1 LPLLWALKYQECLQ
15 NWGNARQNFHRENPH
30 IEMKSFMSALL
41 RQSALNRHIMKF
53 QLLLTAFAATVS
65 TTSMAN
71 EFVNKPSSLDI
82 PIATLN
88 QAGFSS
94 DGLKRIDAFFA
105 SEIEKKR
112 VPGGVVGIVRDGK
125 LVYLKAHGT
134 SNPETQAPMQVDSI
148 FALASMTKP
157 MVAVGTLT
165 LTQQAKLPLF
175 SKVSD
180 YYPAVGA
187 MKVAIK
193 KPDGSM
199 DFENVKSPM
208 TVQDLMRH
216 TSGLTY
222 GGRPDTSGAAAALY
236 PSGGQAMKMNGS
248 AEFMDKISK
257 LPLVYQP
264 GTIFEYSLSFEVLG
278 AVIEKVSGKS
288 LDAYLR
294 ESIWNPLRMSDTGF
308 HVAENKISRQAHP
321 FKLNPLNNSP
331 QTIEPLGKGVNLEC
345 GGGCSL
351 GTVPDYLKFGQML
364 INGGEFNGKRI
375 LSPAMVK
382 LMTSDQMNKK
392 IINNVANVEPHREG
406 YGFGLGV
413 AVRTEPGLAAVPG
426 NVGEYSWNG
435 AYGTGFFA
443 DPQAKLVVVF
453 GTAAPGDLRK
463 YYREQIQNLVYGAM
477 TR

>member
-1 LPLLWALKYQECLQ
+1 M
-15 NWGNARQNFHRENPH
+15 R
-30 IEMKSFMSALL
+30 ALL
-41 RQSALNRHIMKF
+41 TQSSHYRQTMKF
-53 QLLLTAFAATVS
+53 QLLITAAAVVAS

-71 EFVNKPSSLDI
+71 EFVNKPSSLEI
-82 PIATLN
+82 PIGTL
-88 QAGFSS
+88 AETGFTAE
-94 DGLKRIDAFFA
+94 GLKRIDAFFA

-157 MVAVGTLT
+157 MVSVAALS

-180 YYPAVGA
+180 YYPAAGA

-199 DFENVKSPM
+199 DYENVKNPM

-216 TSGLTY
+216 TSGLT
-222 GGRPDTSGAAAALY
+222 SSAALF
-236 PSGGQAMKMNGS
+236 PTGGLVRKMNG
-248 AEFMDKISK
+248 AADFMDKITK

-264 GTIFEYSLSFEVLG
+264 GTVFDYGLSHDVLG

-288 LDAYLR
+288 LDVYLR
-294 ESIWNPLRMSDTGF
+294 ETIWNPLSMNDTGF
-308 HVAENKISRQAHP
+308 QVPENKRSRQAYA
-321 FKLNPLNNSP
+321 FKLNPIDNKP
-331 QTIEPLGKGVNLEC
+331 QSIPHLLPGVTFEC

-351 GTVPDYLKFGQML
+351 STVPDYLKFGQML
-364 INGGEFNGKRI
+364 LNGGEFNGQRI
-375 LSPAMVK
+375 LSPAIVK
-382 LMTSDQMNKK
+382 LMTSDHLNKK
-392 IINNVANVEPHREG
+392 INNLFANLIPYREG

-413 AVRTEPGLAAVPG
+413 AVRTEPGLAAIPG

-435 AYGTGFFA
+435 SYGTGYFA

-453 GTAAPGDLRK
+453 GTAVPGAGNIRSYHRQD
-463 YYREQIQNLVYGAM
+463 IQNLVYGAM

>member
-1 LPLLWALKYQECLQ
+1 
-15 NWGNARQNFHRENPH
+15 
-30 IEMKSFMSALL
+30 MSALFRYL
-41 RQSALNRHIMKF
+41 TLYRHIMKF

-88 QAGFSS
+88 QAGFTAE
-94 DGLKRIDAFFA
+94 GLRRIDTFFA

-134 SNPETQAPMQVDSI
+134 SNPETQAPMLVDSI

-157 MVAVGTLT
+157 MVSVATLS

-199 DFENVKSPM
+199 HYENVKNSM

-222 GGRPDTSGAAAALY
+222 GGRPDTSGAAASLY
-236 PSGGQAMKMNGS
+236 PSTEDIIKMKNTN
-248 AEFMDKISK
+248 EFIERITK

-264 GTIFEYSLSFEVLG
+264 GTIFEYSSSFELLG
-278 AVIEKVSGKS
+278 AVIEKVTAKS
-288 LDAYLR
+288 LDSYLR
-294 ESIWNPLRMSDTGF
+294 ETIWNPLRMNDTGF
-308 HVAENKISRQAHP
+308 NVPENKKSRQAYA
-321 FKLNPLNNSP
+321 FKLNPLNNRP
-331 QTIEPLGKGVNLEC
+331 QTISYLEKGMDFEN
-345 GGGCSL
+345 GGGGAL

-364 INGGEFNGKRI
+364 LNGGDFNGQRI
-375 LSPAMVK
+375 LSPAMVN

-413 AVRTEPGLAAVPG
+413 AVRIEPGLAVVPG
-426 NVGEYSWNG
+426 NVGECSWNG
-435 AYGTGFFA
+435 SGGTGYFA
-443 DPQAKLVVVF
+443 DPKAKLVVVF

>member
-1 LPLLWALKYQECLQ
+1 
-15 NWGNARQNFHRENPH
+15 
-30 IEMKSFMSALL
+30 
-41 RQSALNRHIMKF
+41 MKF
-53 QLLLTAFAATVS
+53 NILTAS
-65 TTSMAN
+65 LLSISCISSYAN
-71 EFVNKPSSLDI
+71 EFVSKPSSLEI
-82 PIATLN
+82 PIGTL
-88 QAGFSS
+88 AETGFSAE
-94 DGLKRIDAFFA
+94 GLKRIDAFFA
-105 SEIEKKR
+105 SEIQKKR
-112 VPGGVVGIVRDGK
+112 VPGSVVGIVRDGK
-125 LVYLKAHGT
+125 LVYLKAHGAR
-134 SNPETQAPMQVDSI
+134 NPETQAPMEVDSI

-157 MVAVGTLT
+157 MVSVGTLT

-180 YYPAVGA
+180 YYPAVGG

-193 KPDGSM
+193 KADGSTEY
-199 DFENVKSPM
+199 ENVKNPM

-222 GGRPDTSGAAAALY
+222 GGRPDTSSPAARLY
-236 PSGGQAMKMNGS
+236 PSGGQAMKMNGT
-248 AEFMDKISK
+248 AEFMDNLSK

-264 GTIFEYSLSFEVLG
+264 GTIFEYSLSHEVLG

-288 LDAYLR
+288 LDTYLR

-308 HVAENKISRQAHP
+308 HVPDNKLSRQAHP

-331 QTIEPLGKGVNLEC
+331 QAIEPLGKGVNFEC

-364 INGGEFNGKRI
+364 VNGGEFNGQRI

-382 LMTSDQMNKK
+382 LMTSDQLNKK

-463 YYREQIQNLVYGAM
+463 YYREQVQDLVYGAM

>member
-1 LPLLWALKYQECLQ
+1 
-15 NWGNARQNFHRENPH
+15 
-30 IEMKSFMSALL
+30 MK
-41 RQSALNRHIMKF
+41 LNVGFASLIY
-53 QLLLTAFAATVS
+53 AFCMTCH
-65 TTSMAN
+65 AN
-71 EFVNKPSSLDI
+71 EFVNKPTSLEL
-82 PIATLN
+82 PVGTL
-88 QAGFSS
+88 AETGFTA

-105 SEIEKKR
+105 AEIQKKR
-112 VPGGVVGIVRDGK
+112 IPGGVVGIVRDGK

-134 SNPETQAPMQVDSI
+134 RNPETQAPMEVDSI

-157 MVAVGTLT
+157 MVSVGALS

-187 MKVAIK
+187 MKVSVK
-193 KPDGSM
+193 KADGSTEY
-199 DFENVKSPM
+199 ENVKNPM

-222 GGRPDTSGAAAALY
+222 GGRPDTSGAAASLY
-236 PSGGQAMKMNGS
+236 PSSEDVIKMKTTS
-248 AEFMDKISK
+248 EFLEKITK
-257 LPLVYQP
+257 VPLVYQP
-264 GTIFEYSLSFEVLG
+264 GTVFEYSLSFELLG
-278 AVIEKVSGKS
+278 AVIEKVTNTS
-288 LDAYLR
+288 LDTYLR
-294 ESIWNPLRMSDTGF
+294 QTIWNPLKMNDTGF
-308 HVAENKISRQAHP
+308 HVPENKKSRQAYA
-321 FKLNPLNNSP
+321 FKLNPLNNRP
-331 QTIEPLGKGVNLEC
+331 QTILYLEKGLNFEC

-364 INGGEFNGKRI
+364 INGGEFNGQRI

-382 LMTSDQMNKK
+382 LMTSDQLNKK
-392 IINNVANVEPHREG
+392 VTNNVANVEPHREG

-435 AYGTGFFA
+435 SAGTGFFA

-463 YYREQIQNLVYGAM
+463 YYREQIQDLVYGAM

>member
-1 LPLLWALKYQECLQ
+1 
-15 NWGNARQNFHRENPH
+15 
-30 IEMKSFMSALL
+30 
-41 RQSALNRHIMKF
+41 MKF
-53 QLLLTAFAATVS
+53 QLLTTAAAVVAS

-71 EFVNKPSSLDI
+71 EFVNKPSSLEI
-82 PIATLN
+82 PIGTL
-88 QAGFSS
+88 AETGFTAE
-94 DGLKRIDAFFA
+94 GLKRIDTFFA

-157 MVAVGTLT
+157 MVSVAALS
-165 LTQQAKLPLF
+165 LTQQAKLPLL
-175 SKVSD
+175 SNVSD
-180 YYPAVGA
+180 YYPDVAN

-193 KPDGSM
+193 KPDGST
-199 DFENVKSPM
+199 DYENAKNPM

-222 GGRPDTSGAAAALY
+222 GGRPDTASPAARLY
-236 PSGGQAMKMNGS
+236 PSGNDAANSNGTLD
-248 AEFMDKISK
+248 FMSKITK

-264 GTIFEYSLSFEVLG
+264 GTIFEYSLSHDVLG
-278 AVIEKVSGKS
+278 AVVEKVSGKS

-294 ESIWNPLRMSDTGF
+294 ESIWSPLKMNDTGF
-308 HVAENKISRQAHP
+308 HVSDNKKSRLARP

-331 QTIEPLGKGVNLEC
+331 QSILPIEKNLSFEC
-345 GGGCSL
+345 GGGCAL

-364 INGGEFNGKRI
+364 VNGGEFNGQRI
-375 LSPAMVK
+375 LSPAIVK

-435 AYGTGFFA
+435 AYGTGYFA

>member
-1 LPLLWALKYQECLQ
+1 
-15 NWGNARQNFHRENPH
+15 
-30 IEMKSFMSALL
+30 MK
-41 RQSALNRHIMKF
+41 LNVGFASLIY
-53 QLLLTAFAATVS
+53 AFCMTCH
-65 TTSMAN
+65 AN
-71 EFVNKPSSLDI
+71 EFVNKPSSLEL
-82 PIATLN
+82 PVGTIAET
-88 QAGFSS
+88 GFTA

-105 SEIEKKR
+105 AEIQKKR
-112 VPGGVVGIVRDGK
+112 IPGGVVGIVRDGK

-134 SNPETQAPMQVDSI
+134 RNPETQAPMEVDSI

-157 MVAVGTLT
+157 MVSVGALS

-180 YYPAVGA
+180 YYPAIGA
-187 MKVAIK
+187 MKVSVK
-193 KPDGSM
+193 KADGSTEY
-199 DFENVKSPM
+199 ENVKNPM

-222 GGRPDTSGAAAALY
+222 GGRPDTSGAAASLY
-236 PSGGQAMKMNGS
+236 PSSEDVIKMKTTS
-248 AEFMDKISK
+248 EFLEKITK
-257 LPLVYQP
+257 VPLVYQP
-264 GTIFEYSLSFEVLG
+264 GTVFEYSLSFELLG
-278 AVIEKVSGKS
+278 AVIEKVTNTS
-288 LDAYLR
+288 LDTYLR
-294 ESIWNPLRMSDTGF
+294 QTIWNPLKMNDTGF
-308 HVAENKISRQAHP
+308 HVPENKKSRQAYA
-321 FKLNPLNNSP
+321 FKLNPLNNRP
-331 QTIEPLGKGVNLEC
+331 QTILYLEKGLNFEC

-364 INGGEFNGKRI
+364 INGGEFNGQRI

-392 IINNVANVEPHREG
+392 ITNNVANVEPHREG

-435 AYGTGFFA
+435 SAGTGFFA

-463 YYREQIQNLVYGAM
+463 YYREQIQDLVYGAM

>member
-1 LPLLWALKYQECLQ
+1 
-15 NWGNARQNFHRENPH
+15 
-30 IEMKSFMSALL
+30 
-41 RQSALNRHIMKF
+41 MKF
-53 QLLLTAFAATVS
+53 KLLLTASAVIVS

-71 EFVNKPSSLDI
+71 EFVSKPSSLDI

-88 QAGFSS
+88 QGGFSA

-112 VPGGVVGIVRDGK
+112 VPGGVVGILRDGK

-199 DFENVKSPM
+199 DYENVKSPM

-364 INGGEFNGKRI
+364 VNGGEFNGKRI

>member
-1 LPLLWALKYQECLQ
+1 
-15 NWGNARQNFHRENPH
+15 
-30 IEMKSFMSALL
+30 MK
-41 RQSALNRHIMKF
+41 LNVGFASLIY
-53 QLLLTAFAATVS
+53 AFCMTCH
-65 TTSMAN
+65 AN
-71 EFVNKPSSLDI
+71 EFVNKPSSLEL
-82 PIATLN
+82 PVGTIAET
-88 QAGFSS
+88 GFTT
-94 DGLKRIDAFFA
+94 DGFKRIDAFFA
-105 SEIEKKR
+105 AEIQKKR
-112 VPGGVVGIVRDGK
+112 IPGGVVGIVRDGR

-134 SNPETQAPMQVDSI
+134 RNPETQAPMEVDSI

-157 MVAVGTLT
+157 MVSVGALS

-180 YYPAVGA
+180 YYPAIGA
-187 MKVAIK
+187 MKVSVK
-193 KPDGSM
+193 KADGSTEY
-199 DFENVKSPM
+199 ENVKNPM

-222 GGRPDTSGAAAALY
+222 GGRPDTSGAAASLY
-236 PSGGQAMKMNGS
+236 PSSEDVIKMKTTS
-248 AEFMDKISK
+248 EFLEKITK
-257 LPLVYQP
+257 VPLVYQP
-264 GTIFEYSLSFEVLG
+264 GTVFEYSLSFELLG
-278 AVIEKVSGKS
+278 AVIEKVTNTS

-294 ESIWNPLRMSDTGF
+294 QTIWNPLKMNDTGF
-308 HVAENKISRQAHP
+308 HVPENKKSRQAYA
-321 FKLNPLNNSP
+321 FKLNPLNNRP
-331 QTIEPLGKGVNLEC
+331 QTILYLEKGLNFEC

-364 INGGEFNGKRI
+364 INGGEFNGQRI

-392 IINNVANVEPHREG
+392 ITNNVANVEPHREG

-435 AYGTGFFA
+435 SAGTGFFA

-463 YYREQIQNLVYGAM
+463 YYREQIQDLVYGAM

>member
-1 LPLLWALKYQECLQ
+1 M
-15 NWGNARQNFHRENPH
+15 R
-30 IEMKSFMSALL
+30 ALL
-41 RQSALNRHIMKF
+41 TQSSHYRQTMKF
-53 QLLLTAFAATVS
+53 QLLITAAAVVAS

-71 EFVNKPSSLDI
+71 EFVNKPSSLEI
-82 PIATLN
+82 PIGTL
-88 QAGFSS
+88 AETGFTAE
-94 DGLKRIDAFFA
+94 GLKRIDAFFA

-157 MVAVGTLT
+157 MVSVAALS

-187 MKVAIK
+187 MKVSIK

-199 DFENVKSPM
+199 HYENVKNSM

-222 GGRPDTSGAAAALY
+222 GGRPDTSGAAASLY
-236 PSGGQAMKMNGS
+236 PSTEDIIKMKNTN
-248 AEFMDKISK
+248 EFIERITK

-264 GTIFEYSLSFEVLG
+264 GTIFEYSSSFELLG
-278 AVIEKVSGKS
+278 AVIEKVTAKS
-288 LDAYLR
+288 LDSYLR
-294 ESIWNPLRMSDTGF
+294 ETIWNPLRMNDTGF
-308 HVAENKISRQAHP
+308 NVPENKKSRQAYA

-331 QTIEPLGKGVNLEC
+331 QTISYLVKGMDFEN
-345 GGGCSL
+345 GGGGSL

-364 INGGEFNGKRI
+364 LNGGEFNGQRI
-375 LSPAMVK
+375 LSPAMVD

-413 AVRTEPGLAAVPG
+413 AVRIEPGLAAVPG

-435 AYGTGFFA
+435 SGGTGYFA
-443 DPQAKLVVVF
+443 DPKAKLVVVF

>member
-1 LPLLWALKYQECLQ
+1 
-15 NWGNARQNFHRENPH
+15 
-30 IEMKSFMSALL
+30 
-41 RQSALNRHIMKF
+41 MKF

-71 EFVNKPSSLDI
+71 EFVNKPSSLEI
-82 PIATLN
+82 PIGTL
-88 QAGFSS
+88 AETGFTAE
-94 DGLKRIDAFFA
+94 GLKRIDAFFA

-134 SNPETQAPMQVDSI
+134 LNPETQAPMQVDSI

-157 MVAVGTLT
+157 MVSVAALS
-165 LTQQAKLPLF
+165 LAQQAKLPLF
-175 SKVSD
+175 SRVSD
-180 YYPAVGA
+180 YYPSVGA

-199 DFENVKSPM
+199 DYENVKNQM

-216 TSGLTY
+216 TSGLT
-222 GGRPDTSGAAAALY
+222 SSAALFAT
-236 PSGGQAMKMNGS
+236 GGLVRKMNG
-248 AEFMDKISK
+248 AADFMDKITK

-264 GTIFEYSLSFEVLG
+264 GTVFDYGLSHDVLG

-288 LDAYLR
+288 LDVYLR
-294 ESIWNPLRMSDTGF
+294 ETIWNTLSMNDTGF
-308 HVAENKISRQAHP
+308 QVPESNKPRQAYA
-321 FKLNPLNNSP
+321 FKLNPLDNKP
-331 QTIEPLGKGVNLEC
+331 QSIPPLEPGVTFEC

-351 GTVPDYLKFGQML
+351 STVPDYLKFGQML
-364 INGGEFNGKRI
+364 LNGGEFNGQRI

-382 LMTSDQMNKK
+382 LMTSDHLNKK
-392 IINNVANVEPHREG
+392 IINRVTDVVSYREG

-413 AVRTEPGLAAVPG
+413 AVRTEPGLAAIPG

-435 AYGTGFFA
+435 SYGTGYFA

-453 GTAAPGDLRK
+453 GTAVPGAGNIRGYHRQD
-463 YYREQIQNLVYGAM
+463 IQNLVYGAM

>member
-1 LPLLWALKYQECLQ
+1 
-15 NWGNARQNFHRENPH
+15 
-30 IEMKSFMSALL
+30 MK
-41 RQSALNRHIMKF
+41 LNVGFASLIY
-53 QLLLTAFAATVS
+53 AFCMTCH
-65 TTSMAN
+65 AN
-71 EFVNKPSSLDI
+71 EFVNKPTSLEL
-82 PIATLN
+82 PVGTL
-88 QAGFSS
+88 AETGFTA

-105 SEIEKKR
+105 AEIQKKR
-112 VPGGVVGIVRDGK
+112 IPGGVVGIVRDGK

-134 SNPETQAPMQVDSI
+134 RNPETQAPMEVDSI

-157 MVAVGTLT
+157 MVSVGALS

-187 MKVAIK
+187 MKVSVK
-193 KPDGSM
+193 KADGSTEY
-199 DFENVKSPM
+199 ENVKNPM

-222 GGRPDTSGAAAALY
+222 GGRPDTSGAAASLY
-236 PSGGQAMKMNGS
+236 PSSEDVIKMKTTS
-248 AEFMDKISK
+248 EFLEKITK
-257 LPLVYQP
+257 VPLVYQP
-264 GTIFEYSLSFEVLG
+264 GTVFEYSLSFELLG
-278 AVIEKVSGKS
+278 AVIEKVTNTS
-288 LDAYLR
+288 LDTYLR
-294 ESIWNPLRMSDTGF
+294 QTIWNPLKMNDTGF
-308 HVAENKISRQAHP
+308 HVPENKKSRQAYA
-321 FKLNPLNNSP
+321 FKLNPLNNRP
-331 QTIEPLGKGVNLEC
+331 QTILYLEKGLNFEC

-364 INGGEFNGKRI
+364 INGGEFNGQRI

-392 IINNVANVEPHREG
+392 ITNNVANVEPHREG

-435 AYGTGFFA
+435 SAGTGFFA

-463 YYREQIQNLVYGAM
+463 YYREQIQDLVYGAM

>member
-1 LPLLWALKYQECLQ
+1 
-15 NWGNARQNFHRENPH
+15 
-30 IEMKSFMSALL
+30 
-41 RQSALNRHIMKF
+41 MKF
-53 QLLLTAFAATVS
+53 QLLLTAAAVIAS

-82 PIATLN
+82 PIATLK
-88 QAGFSS
+88 QAGFSAE
-94 DGLKRIDAFFA
+94 GLKRIDAFFA

-134 SNPETQAPMQVDSI
+134 QNPETQDPMKVDTI

-157 MVAVGTLT
+157 MVSVGALT

-175 SKVSD
+175 SKISD
-180 YYPAVGA
+180 YYPDVAN

-193 KPDGSM
+193 KADGLVEY
-199 DFENVKSPM
+199 ENVKNPM

-222 GGRPDTSGAAAALY
+222 GGRPDTSSPAASLY
-236 PSGGQAMKMNGS
+236 PSGNDAANMNGTID
-248 AEFMDKISK
+248 FMSKITK

-264 GTIFEYSLSFEVLG
+264 GTIFEYSLSHEVLG
-278 AVIEKVSGKS
+278 AVVEKVSGKS

-294 ESIWNPLRMSDTGF
+294 ESIWAPLKMNDTGF
-308 HVAENKISRQAHP
+308 HVAANKKPRLARP

-331 QTIEPLGKGVNLEC
+331 QNILPVDKDVSFEC

-364 INGGEFNGKRI
+364 VNGGEFNGQRI
-375 LSPAMVK
+375 LSPATVK
-382 LMTSDQMNKK
+382 LMTNDHLNKN
-392 IINNVANVEPHREG
+392 IINRVANVEPHREG

-413 AVRTEPGLAAVPG
+413 AVRTAPGLAAVPG

>member
-1 LPLLWALKYQECLQ
+1 
-15 NWGNARQNFHRENPH
+15 
-30 IEMKSFMSALL
+30 MK
-41 RQSALNRHIMKF
+41 RNV
-53 QLLLTAFAATVS
+53 LTASLIATFCL
-65 TTSMAN
+65 TGFAN
-71 EFVNKPSSLDI
+71 EFVNKPSSLEI
-82 PIATLN
+82 PVGTL
-88 QAGFSS
+88 AETGFTA

-105 SEIEKKR
+105 SEIQKKR

-134 SNPETQAPMQVDSI
+134 RNPETQAPMEVDSI

-157 MVAVGTLT
+157 MVAVGALS

-187 MKVAIK
+187 MKVAVK
-193 KPDGSM
+193 KADGSS
-199 DFENVKSPM
+199 DYENVKNPM

-222 GGRPDTSGAAAALY
+222 GGRPDTSGAAASLY
-236 PSGGQAMKMNGS
+236 PSGDDAIKMKS
-248 AEFMDKISK
+248 TSEFLERITKV
-257 LPLVYQP
+257 PLVYQP
-264 GTIFEYSLSFEVLG
+264 GTIFEYSLSFEMLG
-278 AVIEKVSGKS
+278 AVIEKVTDTS
-288 LDAYLR
+288 LDSHLR
-294 ESIWNPLRMSDTGF
+294 QTIWNPLKMNDTGF
-308 HVAENKISRQAHP
+308 HVPENKKSRQAYA
-321 FKLNPLNNSP
+321 FKLNPLNNRP
-331 QTIEPLGKGVNLEC
+331 QTILYLEKGLNFEC
-345 GGGCSL
+345 GGGCTL
-351 GTVPDYLKFGQML
+351 GTIPDYLKFGQML
-364 INGGEFNGKRI
+364 LNGGEFNGQRI

-435 AYGTGFFA
+435 SAGTGFFA

-463 YYREQIQNLVYGAM
+463 YYREQIQDLVYGAM

>member
-1 LPLLWALKYQECLQ
+1 
-15 NWGNARQNFHRENPH
+15 
-30 IEMKSFMSALL
+30 
-41 RQSALNRHIMKF
+41 
-53 QLLLTAFAATVS
+53 
-65 TTSMAN
+65 MAN
-71 EFVNKPSSLDI
+71 EFVNKPSSLEI
-82 PIATLN
+82 PIGTL
-88 QAGFSS
+88 AETGFTAE
-94 DGLKRIDAFFA
+94 GLKRIDTFFA

-157 MVAVGTLT
+157 MVSVAALS
-165 LTQQAKLPLF
+165 LTQQAKLPLL
-175 SKVSD
+175 SNVSD
-180 YYPAVGA
+180 YYPDVAN

-193 KPDGSM
+193 KPDGST
-199 DFENVKSPM
+199 DYENAKNPM

-222 GGRPDTSGAAAALY
+222 GGRPDTASPAARLY
-236 PSGGQAMKMNGS
+236 PSGNDAANSNGTLD
-248 AEFMDKISK
+248 FMSKITK

-264 GTIFEYSLSFEVLG
+264 GTIFEYSLSHDVLG
-278 AVIEKVSGKS
+278 AVVEKVSGKS

-294 ESIWNPLRMSDTGF
+294 ESIWSPLKMNDTGF
-308 HVAENKISRQAHP
+308 HVSDNKKPRLARP

-331 QTIEPLGKGVNLEC
+331 QSILPIEKNLSFEC
-345 GGGCSL
+345 GGGCAL

-364 INGGEFNGKRI
+364 VNGGEFNGQRI
-375 LSPAMVK
+375 LSPAIVK

-435 AYGTGFFA
+435 AYGTGYFA

>member
-1 LPLLWALKYQECLQ
+1 MQTLF
-15 NWGNARQNFHRENPH
+15 G
-30 IEMKSFMSALL
+30 
-41 RQSALNRHIMKF
+41 QSTHYRHFMKF

-65 TTSMAN
+65 TSSMAN

-88 QAGFSS
+88 QAGFTAE
-94 DGLKRIDAFFA
+94 GLKRIDTFFA

-134 SNPETQAPMQVDSI
+134 SNPETQAPMLVDSI

-157 MVAVGTLT
+157 MVSVATLS

-199 DFENVKSPM
+199 HYENVKNSM

-222 GGRPDTSGAAAALY
+222 GGRPDTSGAAASLY
-236 PSGGQAMKMNGS
+236 PSTEDIIKMKNTN
-248 AEFMDKISK
+248 EFIERITK

-264 GTIFEYSLSFEVLG
+264 GTIFEYSSSFELLG
-278 AVIEKVSGKS
+278 AVIEKVTAKS
-288 LDAYLR
+288 LDSYLR
-294 ESIWNPLRMSDTGF
+294 ETIWNPLRMNDTGF
-308 HVAENKISRQAHP
+308 NVPENKKSRQAYA
-321 FKLNPLNNSP
+321 FKLNPLNNRP
-331 QTIEPLGKGVNLEC
+331 QTISYLEKGMDFEN
-345 GGGCSL
+345 GGGGAL

-364 INGGEFNGKRI
+364 LNGGDFNGQRI
-375 LSPAMVK
+375 LSPAMVN

-413 AVRTEPGLAAVPG
+413 AVRIEPGLAVVPG

-435 AYGTGFFA
+435 SGGTGYFA
-443 DPQAKLVVVF
+443 DPKAKLVVVF

>member
-1 LPLLWALKYQECLQ
+1 
-15 NWGNARQNFHRENPH
+15 
-30 IEMKSFMSALL
+30 
-41 RQSALNRHIMKF
+41 MKF
-53 QLLLTAFAATVS
+53 QLLLTAFAAAVS

-71 EFVNKPSSLDI
+71 EFVNKPSSLEM
-82 PIATLN
+82 PVGTL
-88 QAGFSS
+88 AETGFTA

-105 SEIEKKR
+105 AEMQKKR

-125 LVYLKAHGT
+125 LVYLKAHG
-134 SNPETQAPMQVDSI
+134 SRNPETQAPMQVDSI
-148 FALASMTKP
+148 FALASMTKI
-157 MVAVGTLT
+157 MVSVGTLT

-175 SKVSD
+175 SKVSE
-180 YYPAVGA
+180 YYPAVGS
-187 MKVAIK
+187 MKVAVRK
-193 KPDGSM
+193 ADGST
-199 DFENVKSPM
+199 DYENVKSPM

-222 GGRPDTSGAAAALY
+222 GGRPDTSGAASSLY
-236 PSGGQAMKMNGS
+236 PSGGQAMKMNGT
-248 AEFMDKISK
+248 ADFMDKITK

-264 GTIFEYSLSFEVLG
+264 GTIFEYSLSHEVLG

-294 ESIWNPLRMSDTGF
+294 EAIWNPLRMNDTGF
-308 HVAENKISRQAHP
+308 YVSETNKPRQAYA
-321 FKLNPLNNSP
+321 FKLNPLDNKP
-331 QTIEPLGKGVNLEC
+331 QSIPPLQPGVTFEC
-345 GGGCSL
+345 GGGCAI

-364 INGGEFNGKRI
+364 LNGGEFNGQRI

-392 IINNVANVEPHREG
+392 IISRVANVEPHREG

-413 AVRTEPGLAAVPG
+413 AVRIEPGLAAVPG

-453 GTAAPGDLRK
+453 GTAAPGELRK

>member
-1 LPLLWALKYQECLQ
+1 
-15 NWGNARQNFHRENPH
+15 
-30 IEMKSFMSALL
+30 MK
-41 RQSALNRHIMKF
+41 RNV
-53 QLLLTAFAATVS
+53 LTASLIATFCM
-65 TTSMAN
+65 TGFAN
-71 EFVNKPSSLDI
+71 EFVNQPSSLEI
-82 PIATLN
+82 PVGTL
-88 QAGFSS
+88 AETGFTA

-105 SEIEKKR
+105 SEIQKKR

-134 SNPETQAPMQVDSI
+134 RNPETQAPMEVDSI

-157 MVAVGTLT
+157 MVAVGALS

-187 MKVAIK
+187 MKVAVK
-193 KPDGSM
+193 KADGSS
-199 DFENVKSPM
+199 DYENVKNPM

-222 GGRPDTSGAAAALY
+222 GGRPDTSGAAASLY
-236 PSGGQAMKMNGS
+236 PSGDDAIKMKS
-248 AEFMDKISK
+248 TSEFLERITKV
-257 LPLVYQP
+257 PLVYQP
-264 GTIFEYSLSFEVLG
+264 GTIFEYSLSFEMLG
-278 AVIEKVSGKS
+278 AVIEKVTDTS
-288 LDAYLR
+288 LDSHLR
-294 ESIWNPLRMSDTGF
+294 QTIWNPLKMNDTGF
-308 HVAENKISRQAHP
+308 HVPENKKSRQAYA
-321 FKLNPLNNSP
+321 FKLNPLNNRP
-331 QTIEPLGKGVNLEC
+331 QTILYLEKGLNFEC
-345 GGGCSL
+345 GGGCTL
-351 GTVPDYLKFGQML
+351 GTIPDYLKFGQML
-364 INGGEFNGKRI
+364 LNGGEFNGQRI

-435 AYGTGFFA
+435 SAGTGFFA

-463 YYREQIQNLVYGAM
+463 YYREQIQDLVYGAM

>member
-1 LPLLWALKYQECLQ
+1 
-15 NWGNARQNFHRENPH
+15 
-30 IEMKSFMSALL
+30 MKSFMSALL
-41 RQSALNRHIMKF
+41 RQSTLYLNTMKF

-88 QAGFSS
+88 QAGFSA

-199 DFENVKSPM
+199 DYENVKSPM

-236 PSGGQAMKMNGS
+236 PSGGQAMKMNGT

-288 LDAYLR
+288 LDSYLR

-331 QTIEPLGKGVNLEC
+331 QTIEPLAKGVNLEC

-364 INGGEFNGKRI
+364 VNGGEFNGKRI

>member
-1 LPLLWALKYQECLQ
+1 MA
-15 NWGNARQNFHRENPH
+15 
-30 IEMKSFMSALL
+30 SFVSALFG
-41 RQSALNRHIMKF
+41 QSTLHLNNMKF

-65 TTSMAN
+65 TNSMAN

-88 QAGFSS
+88 QAGFSAE
-94 DGLKRIDAFFA
+94 GLKRIDTFFA

-134 SNPETQAPMQVDSI
+134 QNPETQEPMKVDSI

-157 MVAVGTLT
+157 MVSVGALT

-180 YYPAVGA
+180 YYPDVAN

-193 KPDGSM
+193 KSDGTT
-199 DFENVKSPM
+199 DYENVKNPM

-222 GGRPDTSGAAAALY
+222 GGRPDTSSPAARLY
-236 PSGGQAMKMNGS
+236 PSGNDAANANGTLD
-248 AEFMDKISK
+248 FMSKITK

-264 GTIFEYSLSFEVLG
+264 GTIFEYSLSHEVLG
-278 AVIEKVSGKS
+278 AVVEKVSGKS
-288 LDAYLR
+288 LDDYLR
-294 ESIWNPLRMSDTGF
+294 ESIWSPLKMNDTGF
-308 HVAENKISRQAHP
+308 IVADNKKARLARP

-331 QTIEPLGKGVNLEC
+331 QSILPVEKNVTFQC

-364 INGGEFNGKRI
+364 VNGGEFNGQRI
-375 LSPAMVK
+375 LSPAIVK
-382 LMTSDQMNKK
+382 LMTNDQLNKK

>member
-1 LPLLWALKYQECLQ
+1 
-15 NWGNARQNFHRENPH
+15 
-30 IEMKSFMSALL
+30 MK
-41 RQSALNRHIMKF
+41 RNV
-53 QLLLTAFAATVS
+53 LTASLIATFCL
-65 TTSMAN
+65 TGFAN
-71 EFVNKPSSLDI
+71 EFVNKPSSLEM
-82 PIATLN
+82 PVGTL
-88 QAGFSS
+88 AETGFTA

-105 SEIEKKR
+105 SEIQKKR

-134 SNPETQAPMQVDSI
+134 RNPETQAPMEVDSI

-157 MVAVGTLT
+157 MVSVGTLT

-187 MKVAIK
+187 MKVAVK
-193 KPDGSM
+193 KADGST
-199 DFENVKSPM
+199 DYDNVKSPM

-222 GGRPDTSGAAAALY
+222 GGRPDTSSPAARLY
-236 PSGGQAMKMNGS
+236 PSGGQAMKMNGT
-248 AEFMDKISK
+248 AEFMDNIAK

-264 GTIFEYSLSFEVLG
+264 GTIFEYSLSHDVLG

-288 LDAYLR
+288 LDTYLR

-308 HVAENKISRQAHP
+308 HVPENKLSRQAHP
-321 FKLNPLNNSP
+321 FKLNPLNDSP
-331 QTIEPLGKGVNLEC
+331 QAIEPVAKGVNLEC

-364 INGGEFNGKRI
+364 VNGGEFNGQRI

-382 LMTSDQMNKK
+382 LMTSNQLNTK

-413 AVRTEPGLAAVPG
+413 AVRMDAGLAAVPG

-463 YYREQIQNLVYGAM
+463 YYREQIQDLVYGAM

>member
-1 LPLLWALKYQECLQ
+1 MFASLTTQV
-15 NWGNARQNFHRENPH
+15 G
-30 IEMKSFMSALL
+30 
-41 RQSALNRHIMKF
+41 IMKF
-53 QLLLTAFAATVS
+53 NILTASLISIFCLS
-65 TTSMAN
+65 SYAN
-71 EFVNKPSSLDI
+71 EFVNKPSSLEI
-82 PIATLN
+82 PVGTL
-88 QAGFSS
+88 AETGFTA

-105 SEIEKKR
+105 SEIQKKR
-112 VPGGVVGIVRDGK
+112 VPGSVVGIVRDGK
-125 LVYLKAHGT
+125 LVYLKAHGFR
-134 SNPETQAPMQVDSI
+134 NPETQAPMQVDSI

-157 MVAVGTLT
+157 MVSVGTLT

-180 YYPAVGA
+180 YYPAVGS
-187 MKVAIK
+187 MKVAVK
-193 KPDGSM
+193 KADGSTEY
-199 DFENVKSPM
+199 ENPKSAM

-222 GGRPDTSGAAAALY
+222 GGRPDTSSPAARLY
-236 PSGGQAMKMNGS
+236 PSGGQAMKMNGT
-248 AEFMDKISK
+248 AEFMDKITK

-264 GTIFEYSLSFEVLG
+264 GTIFEYSLSHEVLG

-294 ESIWNPLRMSDTGF
+294 EAIWNPLRMNDTGF
-308 HVAENKISRQAHP
+308 HVSESNKSRQAYA
-321 FKLNPLNNSP
+321 FKLNPLNNNP
-331 QTIEPLGKGVNLEC
+331 QTIDPLGSDVKFEC

-364 INGGEFNGKRI
+364 VNGGDFNGQRI

-463 YYREQIQNLVYGAM
+463 YYREQVQNLVYGAM
-477 TR
+477 SR

>member
-1 LPLLWALKYQECLQ
+1 
-15 NWGNARQNFHRENPH
+15 
-30 IEMKSFMSALL
+30 MK
-41 RQSALNRHIMKF
+41 LNVGFASLIY
-53 QLLLTAFAATVS
+53 AFCMTCH
-65 TTSMAN
+65 AN
-71 EFVNKPSSLDI
+71 EFVNKPSSLEL
-82 PIATLN
+82 PVGTIAET
-88 QAGFSS
+88 GFTA

-105 SEIEKKR
+105 AEIQKKR
-112 VPGGVVGIVRDGK
+112 IPGGVVGIVRDGK

-134 SNPETQAPMQVDSI
+134 RNPETQAPMEVDSI

-157 MVAVGTLT
+157 MVSVGALS

-187 MKVAIK
+187 MKVSVK
-193 KPDGSM
+193 KADGSTEY
-199 DFENVKSPM
+199 ENVKNPM

-222 GGRPDTSGAAAALY
+222 GGRPDTSGAAASLY
-236 PSGGQAMKMNGS
+236 PSSEDVIKMKTTS
-248 AEFMDKISK
+248 EFLEKITK
-257 LPLVYQP
+257 VPLVYQP
-264 GTIFEYSLSFEVLG
+264 GTVFEYSLSFELLG
-278 AVIEKVSGKS
+278 AVIEKVTNTS
-288 LDAYLR
+288 LDTYLR
-294 ESIWNPLRMSDTGF
+294 QTIWNPLKMNDTGF
-308 HVAENKISRQAHP
+308 HVPENKKSRQAYA
-321 FKLNPLNNSP
+321 FKLNPLNNRP
-331 QTIEPLGKGVNLEC
+331 QTILYLEKGLNFEC

-364 INGGEFNGKRI
+364 INGGEFNGQRI

-392 IINNVANVEPHREG
+392 ITNNVANVEPHREG

-435 AYGTGFFA
+435 SAGTGFFA

-463 YYREQIQNLVYGAM
+463 YYREQIQDLVYGAM

>member
-1 LPLLWALKYQECLQ
+1 
-15 NWGNARQNFHRENPH
+15 
-30 IEMKSFMSALL
+30 
-41 RQSALNRHIMKF
+41 MKF
-53 QLLLTAFAATVS
+53 QLLISGAAVLVS

-71 EFVNKPSSLDI
+71 EFVNKPKSLNI

-88 QAGFSS
+88 QAGFSA
-94 DGLKRIDAFFA
+94 DGLKRMDAFFA

-112 VPGGVVGIVRDGK
+112 VPGGVVGILRDGK

-134 SNPETQAPMQVDSI
+134 QNPETQEPMKVDTI

-157 MVAVGTLT
+157 MVSVGALT

-175 SKVSD
+175 SRVSD
-180 YYPAVGA
+180 YYPDVAN
-187 MKVAIK
+187 MKVAIRK
-193 KPDGSM
+193 ADGLV
-199 DFENVKSPM
+199 DYETVKNPM

-222 GGRPDTSGAAAALY
+222 GGRPDSSSPAASLY
-236 PSGGQAMKMNGS
+236 PSGKES
-248 AEFMDKISK
+248 ANMASTVDFMSKITK

-264 GTIFEYSLSFEVLG
+264 GTIFEYSLSHEVLG
-278 AVIEKVSGKS
+278 AVVEKVSGKS

-294 ESIWNPLRMSDTGF
+294 ESIWSPLKMNDTGF
-308 HVAENKISRQAHP
+308 HVAENKKPRLARP

-331 QTIEPLGKGVNLEC
+331 QSILPVEKDLTFEC

-364 INGGEFNGKRI
+364 VNGGEFNGQRI
-375 LSPAMVK
+375 LSPATVK

-392 IINNVANVEPHREG
+392 IINRVANIEPHREG

-453 GTAAPGDLRK
+453 GTAAPGELRK

>member
-1 LPLLWALKYQECLQ
+1 
-15 NWGNARQNFHRENPH
+15 
-30 IEMKSFMSALL
+30 MK
-41 RQSALNRHIMKF
+41 LNVGFASLIY
-53 QLLLTAFAATVS
+53 AFCMTCH
-65 TTSMAN
+65 AN
-71 EFVNKPSSLDI
+71 EFVNKPTSLEL
-82 PIATLN
+82 PVGTL
-88 QAGFSS
+88 AETGFTA

-105 SEIEKKR
+105 AEIQKKR
-112 VPGGVVGIVRDGK
+112 IPGGVVGIVRDGK

-134 SNPETQAPMQVDSI
+134 RNPETQAPMEVDSI

-157 MVAVGTLT
+157 MVSVGALS

-180 YYPAVGA
+180 YYPAIGA
-187 MKVAIK
+187 MKVSVK
-193 KPDGSM
+193 KADGSTEY
-199 DFENVKSPM
+199 ENVKNPM

-222 GGRPDTSGAAAALY
+222 GGRPDTSGAAASLY
-236 PSGGQAMKMNGS
+236 PSSEDVIKMKTTS
-248 AEFMDKISK
+248 EFLEKITK
-257 LPLVYQP
+257 VPLVYQP
-264 GTIFEYSLSFEVLG
+264 GTVFEYSLSFELLG
-278 AVIEKVSGKS
+278 AVIEKVTNTS
-288 LDAYLR
+288 LDTYLR
-294 ESIWNPLRMSDTGF
+294 QTIWNPLKMNDTGF
-308 HVAENKISRQAHP
+308 HVPENKKSRQAYA
-321 FKLNPLNNSP
+321 FKLNPLNNRP
-331 QTIEPLGKGVNLEC
+331 QTILYLEKGLNFEC

-364 INGGEFNGKRI
+364 INGGEFNGQRI

-392 IINNVANVEPHREG
+392 VTNNVANVEPHREG

-435 AYGTGFFA
+435 SAGTGFFA

-463 YYREQIQNLVYGAM
+463 YYREQIQDLVYGAM